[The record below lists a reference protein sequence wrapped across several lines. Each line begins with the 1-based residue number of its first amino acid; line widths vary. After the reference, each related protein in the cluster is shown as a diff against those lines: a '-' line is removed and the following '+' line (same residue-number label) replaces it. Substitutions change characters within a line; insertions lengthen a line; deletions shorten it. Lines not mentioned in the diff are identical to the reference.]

1 MKINWNNNWTFQKEG
16 QKEIRVN
23 LPYDAMLQEVR
34 DPNCA
39 GGTNSGYFP
48 GGKYRYAKVFELSA
62 EDVTKKIFV
71 HFENVYQNCRVSLNG
86 TMLREHHYGYSCFD
100 VDLTPAVK
108 EGKNEIEVLVD
119 NTLQPNCRWYSGSGI
134 YRDVTL
140 YIVDND
146 YISECHTET
155 LSIDPAIIRVSA
167 RTMQDSPLSVEV
179 LDQGVCIV
187 KGELGEITI
196 PNARL
201 WSEKDPYLYEI
212 RVSSEKDEVR
222 FFFGIRKLEWS
233 AEKGLCVN
241 GESVLLRGACLHHD
255 HGILGANEYY
265 DAEYRRMKILKEN
278 GFNAIRFAH
287 NPASQIQLDICDRLG
302 IYAMNEAF
310 DGWYTPK
317 TYHDYSR
324 HFMEDWKEDLTALV
338 KSSYNHPSVILYS
351 IGNEITEPSDNKGV
365 EMAKQMRDLVH
376 RLDPGRPVTA
386 GINVLLNVYTRMG
399 FGIYKEKGEYKAE
412 PLENIKGYKEQKTG
426 STFFNATAQKLG
438 KLIFFVSK
446 GRKGDAVTSM
456 VAPALDIVGL
466 NYASSRYDIDA
477 KKYPERMMVGSET
490 MAMDL
495 PYNWERVKKYP
506 QLIGDFVWSGWDY
519 LGEACFGDWTYAS
532 YPGYPLLAGQGM
544 IDICGK
550 PLASMAYMQVVWGLR
565 SKPFICVRPL
575 NHNHEVPHKG
585 SWQFTNAIDSYSWDG
600 YENESVYCEVYGA
613 GESVTLYLNGKEI
626 GTKKYKDYKTH
637 FIFPYEA
644 GELRA
649 VSKDGKGQIAGVS
662 SLSSGKKETKLRIT
676 PEKTEIRAG
685 ELVYLNI
692 AFTDCEGNLKPYVEE
707 EVTVKVSENLK
718 LLGLGSALCK
728 SDEVFTDHRHRTY
741 RGSAL
746 AVVSAKSMSGE
757 YTITVTSQNHGSA
770 SVTLKSGGEQ

>member
-1 MKINWNNNWTFQKEG
+1 MKINWNQGWTFQKEG
-16 QKEIRVN
+16 QKEINVD

-48 GGKYRYAKVFELSA
+48 GGKYRYTKTFELSA
-62 EDVTKKIFV
+62 QEVQKKIFV
-71 HFENVYQNCRVSLNG
+71 HFESVYQNCRVSLNG
-86 TMLREHHYGYSCFD
+86 VFLKEHHYGYTCFD
-100 VDLTPAVK
+100 VDLSPAVR
-108 EGKNEIEVLVD
+108 EGKNSITVDVD
-119 NTLQPNCRWYSGSGI
+119 NSLQPNCRWYSGSGI
-134 YRDVTL
+134 YRDVTS
-140 YIVDND
+140 YIVDTD
-146 YISECHTET
+146 YISECHAET
-155 LSIDPAIIRVSA
+155 LSIDPAVIRVSA
-167 RTMQDSPLSVEV
+167 ETAHSSSLSVEV
-179 LDQGVCIV
+179 YDQGVCIA
-187 KGELGEITI
+187 KGTPGEITV
-196 PNARL
+196 PNAKL
-201 WSEKDPYLYEI
+201 WSEEDPYLYEI
-212 RVSSEKDEVR
+212 RVFSAKDEVR
-222 FFFGIRKLEWS
+222 FPFGIRKLEWS
-233 AEKGLCVN
+233 AQKGLCVN
-241 GESVLLRGACLHHD
+241 GKSVLLRGACLHHD

-265 DAEYRRMKILKEN
+265 DAEYRRMKIMKEN

-287 NPASQIQLDICDRLG
+287 NPASQIQLEICDKLG

-324 HFMEDWKEDLTALV
+324 HFKEDWKEDLTAMV
-338 KSSYNHPSVILYS
+338 KSSWNHPSVILYS
-351 IGNEITEPSDNKGV
+351 IGNEITEPVSEEGV
-365 EMAKQMRDLVH
+365 KTAKEMRNLVH
-376 RLDPGRPVTA
+376 QMDPSRPVTA

-438 KLIFFVSK
+438 KLMFFMSK
-446 GRKGDAVTSM
+446 GKKGEAVCNM
-456 VAPALDIVGL
+456 VAPALDIIGL
-466 NYASSRYDIDA
+466 NYASSRYDLDA
-477 KKYPERMMVGSET
+477 KKYPDRLMVGSET

-565 SKPFICVRPL
+565 KEPYICVRPL
-575 NHNHEVPHKG
+575 NHNHEIPHKG
-585 SWQFTNAIDSYSWDG
+585 SWQFTNAMDSYSWDG

-613 GESVTLYLNGKEI
+613 EHSVSLYLNGKLI
-626 GTKKYKDYKTH
+626 GTKKYRDYKTH
-637 FIFPYEA
+637 FTFPYEA
-644 GELRA
+644 GELLA
-649 VSKDGKGQIAGVS
+649 VSYDEKGRIVS
-662 SLSSGKKETKLRIT
+662 KSTLVSGTKETQLRIT
-676 PEKTEIRAG
+676 AEKNTVTPG
-685 ELVYLNI
+685 GLTYLNI
-692 AFTDCEGNLKPYVEE
+692 AFTDENGVVKPYMEE
-707 EVTVKVSENLK
+707 EVEIKVSENLQ
-718 LLGLGSALCK
+718 LLGFGSAICK

-770 SVTLKSGGEQ
+770 SVTLKLGGEE